1 MEPNFK
7 APKLSP
13 AESAT
18 GPIGLMLSGKDR
30 TMTDAPERI
39 WASFDSIG
47 QSHTSFA
54 STYFGKCHDGYAGMS
69 YATEYIRKDVSDAAV
84 KVAAKDGYTAGRQ
97 DAQVLCNLWFA
108 GTNTSAPD
116 LLGKDQDNE

>member
-1 MEPNFK
+1 MTE
-7 APKLSP
+7 APDRVWRWNGIAGHP
-13 AESAT
+13 PQFNDTAGT
-18 GPIGLMLSGKDR
+18 GSGV
-30 TMTDAPERI
+30 
-39 WASFDSIG
+39 
-47 QSHTSFA
+47 
-54 STYFGKCHDGYAGMS
+54 
-69 YATEYIRKDVSDAAV
+69 EYIRKDASDAAV